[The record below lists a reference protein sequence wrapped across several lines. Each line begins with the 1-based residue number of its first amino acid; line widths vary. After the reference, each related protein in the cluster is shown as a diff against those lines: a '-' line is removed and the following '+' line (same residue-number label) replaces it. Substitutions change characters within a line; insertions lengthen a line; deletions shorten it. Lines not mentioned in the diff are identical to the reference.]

1 MATCSLG
8 LLPISNMV
16 SGIVLP
22 GTAMTGCLATCA
34 GLCQNSVL
42 RVSMEGKTIDFE
54 TATIFGGSDAKKVH
68 AIRNHFL
75 LLPSLISYLCR
86 QQYHY
91 TKVRICAIPS
101 PCGISFSRNNIF
113 LSSCSTFLPCANHVA
128 VHDGTNCARDL
139 VRYST
144 FGLCL
149 SIELHS
155 RPDAHPD
162 TQPLGC
168 NSNSNNSN
176 NESPNYYSNYSS
188 SYKPYYYRYYG
199 QTATNVGPQGG
210 RHEESSVFHDGS
222 NL

>member
-1 MATCSLG
+1 MTYAYNFG
-8 LLPISNMV
+8 LIASRKTPV
-16 SGIVLP
+16 TGERVLYRYF
-22 GTAMTGCLATCA
+22 
-34 GLCQNSVL
+34 SVL
-42 RVSMEGKTIDFE
+42 SKHGHVQSWVVADLEHGVRNRVTRYRDDRLLGNLCWLVSKFCVYVSLWKEKRLILKRRQFLVEVTRKKCKQFE
-54 TATIFGGSDAKKVH
+54 SIFLYFQAWY
-68 AIRNHFL
+68 RY
-75 LLPSLISYLCR
+75 ISYLCR

-101 PCGISFSRNNIF
+101 PCGTSFSRNNIF
-113 LSSCSTFLPCANHVA
+113 LSSYSTFLPCANHVA

-168 NSNSNNSN
+168 NSNSNN
-176 NESPNYYSNYSS
+176 ESPN
-188 SYKPYYYRYYG
+188 
-199 QTATNVGPQGG
+199 
-210 RHEESSVFHDGS
+210 
-222 NL
+222 